1 MPLLSDWMDTH
12 LLRPE
17 ITGLVGSVLGVLNT
31 PGSGWRE
38 RLFNFGAGLGA
49 AWFLAP
55 AIEDY
60 FNLTSNNA
68 RMAVAF
74 VVGLVGMNLLAKIID
89 YIKNTPLA
97 SIIKFKLPQR
107 SKRPTKD

>member
-1 MPLLSDWMDTH
+1 MSLTEWWDAH
-12 LLRPE
+12 FLRPE
-17 ITGLVGSVLGVLNT
+17 VTGMIGSLLGVLNT
-31 PGSGWRE
+31 PGTGWRE

-60 FNLTSNNA
+60 FNLQSTNA

-74 VVGLVGMNLLAKIID
+74 VVGLVGMNLLAKIVD
-89 YIKNTPLA
+89 YVKTTSLA
-97 SIIKFKLPQR
+97 SLLRFKSLPGR
-107 SKRPTKD
+107 GPKTPK